1 MSLNKRIITD
11 ETGRDIAASLSI
23 LAGEKVPTYL
33 TSWDAIGITAG
44 QGNASRVFNIGDLIS
59 EPWIDTADGNKSYD
73 NPWRVN
79 HFSKETDIN
88 GNTIDGMWLQTK
100 YTHPFGVQFSH
111 ERAFLACPDGLA
123 AGTYH
128 FDFAE
133 AWGDNIK
140 TGISYQFTLTKAVEK
155 GGRLAGCYGA
165 PSTSPSSWKVYSYG
179 ANGITLN
186 ETVSVSTGSAGTNLG
201 TMKAIVRQGNLNCFQ
216 EMAYGNNRWSTSA
229 LRQYLNSDATKG
241 NWWKP
246 QDQWDIAPNQLS
258 TNDGFL
264 CGMNAEMLRNIVPIK
279 TITRTNGNTDGD
291 VEDATYDKIIIP
303 SLEQMYIQPQVS
315 NEGESH
321 EYWKELNGTSTKWR
335 QWNTYDIL
343 KQYSVSNHTAPQYT
357 RFRGAGRGGAC
368 GAWYV
373 DSSGYVNCHIYYSG
387 ASYAYTFE
395 PACFIHR

>member
-33 TSWDAIGITAG
+33 TSWDAIGITVG

-73 NPWRVN
+73 NPWRVT

-88 GNTIDGMWLQTK
+88 GNTVDGMWLQTK

-133 AWGDNIK
+133 AWGNNIK
-140 TGISYQFTLTKAVEK
+140 TGISYQFTITKAVEK

-165 PSTSPSSWKVYSYG
+165 PDTSPSSWKVYSYG
-179 ANGITLN
+179 ANGITIN

-201 TMKAIVRQGNLNCFQ
+201 TMKATVRQGNLNCFQ
-216 EMAYGNNRWSTSA
+216 EMAYGNNRGSTSA

-258 TNDGFL
+258 SKDGFL
-264 CGMNAEMLRNIVPIK
+264 RGMNEEMLRNIVPIK
-279 TITRTNGNTDGD
+279 TITRTNGKTDGD
-291 VEDATYDKIIIP
+291 VEDVTYDKIIIP

-321 EYWKELNGTSTKWR
+321 EYWKELNGTSTKWQ

-343 KQYSVSNHTAPQYT
+343 KQYSVSNHTTPQYT
-357 RFRGAGRGGAC
+357 RFRSATRGNAC
-368 GAWYV
+368 TTWSVYA
-373 DSSGYVNCHIYYSG
+373 SGYVYSNS
-387 ASYAYTFE
+387 ASVAYSFE

>member
-88 GNTIDGMWLQTK
+88 GNTVDGMWLQTK

-133 AWGDNIK
+133 AWGGNIE
-140 TGISYQFTLTKAVEK
+140 TGISYQFTITKAVEK

-165 PSTSPSSWKVYSYG
+165 PDTSPSSWKVYSYG

-291 VEDATYDKIIIP
+291 VEDVTYDKIIIP

-321 EYWKELNGTSTKWR
+321 EYWKELNGTSTKWQ
-335 QWNTYDIL
+335 QWNAYDIL

-357 RFRGAGRGGAC
+357 RFRSAARGGAYLT
-368 GAWYV
+368 WYV
-373 DSSGYVNCHIYYSG
+373 VTSGGVVIGRGY
-387 ASYAYTFE
+387 ASYAHTFE

>member
-11 ETGRDIAASLSI
+11 ETGRDIATSLSI

-33 TSWDAIGITAG
+33 TNWDAIGITAG

-88 GNTIDGMWLQTK
+88 GNTVDGMWLQTK
-100 YTHPFGVQFSH
+100 YTHPFGVRFSH

-133 AWGDNIK
+133 TWGNNIK

-155 GGRLAGCYGA
+155 GGRLAGCYSA
-165 PSTSPSSWKVYSYG
+165 TDTSPSSWKVYSYG
-179 ANGITLN
+179 ANGITIN

-246 QDQWDIAPNQLS
+246 QDQWDIAPNELS
-258 TNDGFL
+258 TKDGFL
-264 CGMNAEMLRNIVPIK
+264 CGINTEMLRNIVPIK

-291 VEDATYDKIIIP
+291 VEDVTYDKIIIP

-321 EYWKELNGTSTKWR
+321 EYWKELNGTSTKWKP
-335 QWNTYDIL
+335 WNTYDIL
-343 KQYSVSNHTAPQYT
+343 KQYSVSDHTAPQYT
-357 RFRGAGRGGAC
+357 RFRSTIRGGAC
-368 GAWYV
+368 YTWFV
-373 DSSGYVNCHIYYSG
+373 SFSGSVSNGGNG
-387 ASYAYTFE
+387 ASSAYTFE

>member
-1 MSLNKRIITD
+1 MSASKRIITD

-23 LAGEKVPTYL
+23 LAGEKLPTYL
-33 TSWDAIGITAG
+33 TDWDAIGITAG

-88 GNTIDGMWLQTK
+88 GNTVNGMWLQTK

-111 ERAFLACPDGLA
+111 NRAFLACPDGLA

-133 AWGDNIK
+133 SWGSGIN

-155 GGRLAGCYGA
+155 GGRLAGCYAA
-165 PSTSPSSWKVYSYG
+165 PDTSPSSWQVYSYG
-179 ANGITLN
+179 ANGITIN
-186 ETVSVSTGSAGTNLG
+186 ETVPVSTGSSGTNLG
-201 TMKAIVRQGNLNCFQ
+201 TMKAAERQGNLNCFQ
-216 EMAYGNNRWSTSA
+216 EMAYGNNRWKTSA

-246 QDQWDIAPNQLS
+246 QDAWDIAPDQLAS
-258 TNDGFL
+258 KDGFL
-264 CGMNAEMLRNIVPIK
+264 RGMNEELLRNIIPVK

-291 VEDATYDKIIIP
+291 VEDVTYDKIIIP

-321 EYWKELNGTSTKWR
+321 EYWKELNGTSTKWQ
-335 QWNTYDIL
+335 QWNTYEIL
-343 KQYSVSNHTAPQYT
+343 KQYIVTDHTASQYARVRSAYRIDACNTWSVS
-357 RFRGAGRGGAC
+357 
-368 GAWYV
+368 
-373 DSSGYVNCHIYYSG
+373 SSGSVSSYG
-387 ASYAYTFE
+387 ASYSRVFE
-395 PACFIHR
+395 PTCFVHR

>member
-33 TSWDAIGITAG
+33 TNWDAIGITAG

-88 GNTIDGMWLQTK
+88 GNTVDGMWLQTK

-133 AWGDNIK
+133 TWGSNIK
-140 TGISYQFTLTKAVEK
+140 PGITYQFTLTRAVEK

-165 PSTSPSSWKVYSYG
+165 PDTSPSSWNVYSYG
-179 ANGITLN
+179 SDGITLN

-201 TMKAIVRQGNLNCFQ
+201 TMKSIVRQGNLNCFQ

-246 QDQWDIAPNQLS
+246 QDPWDIAPNQLS

-291 VEDATYDKIIIP
+291 VEDVTYDKIIIP
-303 SLEQMYIQPQVS
+303 SLEQIYIQPQVS

-321 EYWKELNGTSTKWR
+321 EYWKELNGTSTKWQ

-343 KQYSVSNHTAPQYT
+343 KQYSVLDHTAPQYT
-357 RFRGAGRGGAC
+357 RVRSALRDNAC
-368 GAWYV
+368 GTWSVYT
-373 DSSGYVNCHIYYSG
+373 SGYVSSFS
-387 ASYAYTFE
+387 ASSANTFE